1 MSGKERKESEIII
14 IHTYVC
20 RQSIDQSERSIIV
33 QVQRFRQ
40 WHDQPPGVEDHDGKT
55 WSSSDT
61 PGTQGHDQGGGEKI
75 EFK

>member
-1 MSGKERKESEIII
+1 M
-14 IHTYVC
+14 YVEC
-20 RQSIDQSERSIIV
+20 RQSIDQSERSIIENV

-40 WHDQPPGVEDHDGKT
+40 WHDQPSGVEDHDGKT

-61 PGTQGHDQGGGEKI
+61 PRTQGHDQGGGEKI